1 MAERSVDT
9 GTAGR
14 LTIQLTQIGVEP
26 WNNRSL
32 CRATLIWSERSPST
46 AWNAGSPPIPAST
59 TTPGF
64 ALWSGGFGFDWR
76 PAGLQSQVLNTTD
89 FWVSHNPEGYGSMI
103 VAGSIGNTGSSSGGS
118 GASVDVFL
126 DLGKLTVA
134 PGQPTGLTATRVSDT
149 QVKLDWTNN
158 EASNGAATL
167 ITVQRRIN
175 GGSWVQFTNFGR
187 TNTVTVDAQPN
198 QKVEYQIIA
207 GNSAGNSPWSAVS
220 NAIYTTPAAPSGV
233 AAAKDSSGNID
244 ITFTENVA
252 YSEHTHEIWH
262 GTVSG
267 GVTTWDGAALTTLAS
282 GVTSYEHATP
292 NPAQQHRYRVRSKA
306 GTLTSAWVESNTV
319 VLLTA
324 PAKPTIPPLASFFN
338 RAAAFRLPWVH
349 NSIDS
354 SPQSKY
360 QWRWSTNGG
369 STWTTGAKT
378 ASTNQYH
385 DFAANTWAANATVTF
400 QVRTKGAY
408 DSGSDGDASYSPW
421 SDSATVTFKS
431 LPTATITAPAN
442 GSTINDSTIRVDVG
456 FAQAEAATFVKA
468 QLELLQGATLL
479 ETAESTNQIGIT
491 LTTPAQNGVSYT
503 VRARVQDSN
512 GLWSAWATSTFSV
525 TYLAPVPA
533 VVTAS
538 YVESTGYGQL
548 DLTIAAP
555 GVGQAAAT
563 TVTIT
568 RTINGV
574 TETVVENYPVSAE
587 LTFLDTTPT
596 IHGTNEYVITTNSAL
611 GAKSSVS
618 ATLVTNECRRA
629 FLSKGPGFASV
640 GAFGG
645 NLEVNESLSVASATV
660 EAAGR
665 TKPIGLYGT
674 ETNVQLKVKSFVF
687 PGFGSSIDELR
698 AILLLPGKACFRDAS
713 GRRVF
718 GTAKGG
724 VAYKKSQQGDLSFTI
739 TETS

>member
-1 MAERSVDT
+1 MEAWVTGQNDAANQVNYHWKLSLVERSPGTFGWSGGTSASVVVSIEGGPANIGIWSGSFTYDFRPGGQQSVVIAEGDLNNQGNYPDGSGRLFYFVGNMGNTGT
-9 GTAGR
+9 GTAG
-14 LTIQLTQIGVEP
+14 G
-26 WNNRSL
+26 
-32 CRATLIWSERSPST
+32 
-46 AWNAGSPPIPAST
+46 PASVGQNVRGPQT
-59 TTPGF
+59 
-64 ALWSGGFGFDWR
+64 
-76 PAGLQSQVLNTTD
+76 
-89 FWVSHNPEGYGSMI
+89 
-103 VAGSIGNTGSSSGGS
+103 
-118 GASVDVFL
+118 
-126 DLGKLTVA
+126 KVA
-134 PGQPTGLTATRVSDT
+134 PGTPTGLSAARISDT
-149 QVKLDWTNN
+149 QVQLNWTNN
-158 EASNGAATL
+158 YASNGAPDTND
-167 ITVQRRIN
+167 IHIYEN
-175 GGSWVQFTNFGR
+175 GVYQQQ
-187 TNTVTVDAQPN
+187 VTVSASGGATVAAQAN
-198 QKVEYQIIA
+198 KKYTYFVRA
-207 GNSAGNSPWSAVS
+207 WNAAKGHSGWSAVS
-220 NAIYTTPAAPSGV
+220 NAVYTTPAAPSGV
-233 AAAKDSSGNID
+233 VAAKDAAGNID

-252 YSEHTHEIWH
+252 YNEHTHEVWH
-262 GTVSG
+262 GTVTG
-267 GVTTWDGAALTTLAS
+267 GVTTWDGAALTTLGS
-282 GVTSYEHATP
+282 GVTSYEHVAP
-292 NPAQQHRYRVRSKA
+292 NPAQQHRYRVRARA
-306 GTLTSAWVESNTV
+306 GALASAWVESNTV

-324 PAKPTIPPLASFFN
+324 PAKPTIPPLPNFAN
-338 RAAAFRLPWVH
+338 RAAVFRLPWVH

-360 QWRWSTNGG
+360 QWRWSSNGG

-378 ASTNQYH
+378 VSTSQFH
-385 DFAANTWAANATVTF
+385 DFAANTWAANATITF

-421 SDSATVTFKS
+421 SDSTTVTFKS

-442 GSTINDSTIRVDVG
+442 GGSISESTIRVTVG

-479 ETAESTNQIGIT
+479 ETAESTNQVGIT
-491 LTTPAQNGVSYT
+491 LATQAQNGVSYT

-512 GLWSAWATSTFSV
+512 GLWSEWVTSTFSV

-533 VVTAS
+533 VVAAT
-538 YVESTGYGQL
+538 YLPEQGYGQL

-555 GVGQAAAT
+555 GGGEAAAA

-574 TETVVENYPVSAE
+574 TETVVQDYLASAA

-596 IHGTNEYVITTNSAL
+596 IHGTNDYTITTISAL
-611 GAKSSVS
+611 GAKSV
-618 ATLVTNECRRA
+618 TTTQLVTSECRRA

-645 NLEVNESLSVASATV
+645 NLEVSESLSVASATV

-674 ETNVQLKVKSFVF
+674 ETNVTLKVKSFVF
-687 PGFGSSIDELR
+687 PGFGSTIDELR
-698 AILLLPGKACFRDAS
+698 AILLIPGKACFRDSS

-724 VAYKKSQQGDLSFTI
+724 VAYKKSQQGDLTFTM

>member
-1 MAERSVDT
+1 MVSNSVDT

-14 LTIQLTQIGVEP
+14 LTVQVDQIGIEP

-32 CRATLIWSERSPST
+32 CRASLIWSERSSSV
-46 AWNAGSPPIPAST
+46 AWNAGNPAIPASM
-59 TTPGF
+59 TTPSF

-89 FWVSHNPEGYGSMI
+89 FWIAHNPEGYGSTI

-118 GASVDVFL
+118 GATVDVFL
-126 DLGKLTVA
+126 DLGRLVVA

-158 EASNGAATL
+158 EASNGQATL

-175 GGSWVQFTNFGR
+175 GGAWTQFTNFGR
-187 TNTVTVDAQPN
+187 TNTVTVDAAAN

-233 AAAKDSSGNID
+233 AAAKDAGGNID
-244 ITFTENVA
+244 ISFAENVN
-252 YSEHTHEIWH
+252 YSEYTHEVWH
-262 GTVSG
+262 GTVVG

-282 GVTSYEHATP
+282 GVLAYEHATP
-292 NPAQQHRYRVRSKA
+292 NPAQQHRYRVRAKA
-306 GTLTSAWVESNTV
+306 GALTSAWVESNTV

-324 PAKPTIPPLASFFN
+324 PAKPTIPPLPNFSD
-338 RAAAFRLPWVH
+338 RAAIFQLPWVH

-360 QWRWSTNGG
+360 QWRWSSDGG

-385 DFAANTWAANATVTF
+385 NFAANTFALNSTITF

-421 SDSATVTFKS
+421 SDSTVVTFKS

-442 GSTINDSTIRVDVG
+442 GSTINDSTIRVTVG
-456 FAQAEAATFVKA
+456 FAQAQAATFVKA

-479 ETAESTNQIGIT
+479 ETLESVNQVGIT
-491 LTTPAQNGVSYT
+491 LATPAQNGISYT

-512 GLWSAWATSTFSV
+512 GLWSSWVTSTFNV

-533 VVTAS
+533 VVVAS
-538 YVESTGYGQL
+538 YVQDKGYGQL

-555 GVGQAAAT
+555 GGGQAAAT

-574 TETVVENYPVSAE
+574 TETVVQDYPVSAA

-596 IHGTNEYVITTNSAL
+596 IHGTNDYVITTTSAL
-611 GAKSSVS
+611 GAKSSVN
-618 ATLVTNECRRA
+618 AQLVTTECRRA
-629 FLSKGPGFASV
+629 FLSKGPGFAAV
-640 GAFGG
+640 GMFGG
-645 NLEVNESLSVASATV
+645 NLEVSESLSVASATV

-674 ETNVQLKVKSFVF
+674 ETNVQLKVKSFVY

-698 AILLLPGKACFRDAS
+698 TLLLMPGKACFRDAS

-724 VAYKKSQQGDLSFTI
+724 VAYKKSQQGDLTFTM